1 MKYLLLVALLLIPSA
16 ALVAQEEAKADSVFG
31 WNNEVVGS
39 LNLAQTNFDNWSQ
52 GGENSL
58 SWQLNVN
65 AKSVNDRENYNWSNA
80 GKISFG
86 AVKVGD
92 QETKKSVD
100 EIKLESVL
108 TYKITH
114 ILNPYI
120 AATGETQFAK
130 AYDYSTTPKL
140 EISKFMDPAFFT
152 QSVGAGY
159 APSAVFKTRLGAAL
173 KETITN
179 VHPQYSDDPD
189 TPEKTEK
196 SRVEVGAESATDF
209 SCKVAENMLLTSK
222 LELFSNLES
231 FQQVDVKWDT
241 ILSAKV
247 ARYVDVNLN
256 VKLFYDRDISR
267 KRQLKQALTLG
278 LTYTIL

>member
-100 EIKLESVL
+100 EIKNGIHAEL
-108 TYKITH
+108 
-114 ILNPYI
+114 
-120 AATGETQFAK
+120 GEFAK
-130 AYDYSTTPKL
+130 WPRERAIPNTA
-140 EISKFMDPAFFT
+140 E
-152 QSVGAGY
+152 Q
-159 APSAVFKTRLGAAL
+159 
-173 KETITN
+173 
-179 VHPQYSDDPD
+179 VHR
-189 TPEKTEK
+189 E
-196 SRVEVGAESATDF
+196 
-209 SCKVAENMLLTSK
+209 
-222 LELFSNLES
+222 
-231 FQQVDVKWDT
+231 
-241 ILSAKV
+241 LSA
-247 ARYVDVNLN
+247 R
-256 VKLFYDRDISR
+256 
-267 KRQLKQALTLG
+267 
-278 LTYTIL
+278 